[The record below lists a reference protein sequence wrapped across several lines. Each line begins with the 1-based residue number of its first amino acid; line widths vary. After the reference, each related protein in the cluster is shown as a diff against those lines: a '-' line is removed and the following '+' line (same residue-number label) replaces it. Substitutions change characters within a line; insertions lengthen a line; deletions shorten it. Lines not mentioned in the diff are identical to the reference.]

1 MKTNKLLILSL
12 MIILS
17 VLILSTTIFSVTASN
32 TFTGENQIDS
42 ILTTSLSNINAAEIN
57 EPRILISGNVKINL
71 TGFDIQKT
79 SETQSTNGGFS
90 ATYLIKGQGDN
101 FTLTITAIP
110 ESDLTNYPN
119 QSDISSHLNIHRMHY
134 FISIIG
140 GNSQHHNQNFLDSII
155 LTHSS
160 SDTPSTSSSQVS
172 DDPYYDYN
180 EEGLEGEPM
189 EDPEDYQ

>member
-12 MIILS
+12 MIIVS
-17 VLILSTTIFSVTASN
+17 VLIISTTIFTVTASN
-32 TFTGENQIDS
+32 THTGDTL
-42 ILTTSLSNINAAEIN
+42 LTTSIGNLNAAEIN
-57 EPRILISGNVKINL
+57 EPRNLICGNLKINL
-71 TGFDIQKT
+71 TGFDFLKT
-79 SETQSTNGGFS
+79 SGTQSTNGGFS
-90 ATYLIKGQGDN
+90 ATYLVKGQGDN

-110 ESDLTNYPN
+110 ESDLTTYPN

-134 FISIIG
+134 FISLIG

-160 SDTPSTSSSQVS
+160 SNTPSTQVS